1 MYCSDIDQLRPIKDS
16 VEWQARDMNR
26 YDGPITRAA
35 SQCAPPASQPTASHQ
50 RCLYRLARSV
60 LFLAKNDWRRPDIRR
75 GYQAIGLRQ
84 RADLATFGK
93 LRDRLG
99 GELPREGDALAL
111 WLMLLRSTRAAGQQS
126 IGQTL

>member
-1 MYCSDIDQLRPIKDS
+1 
-16 VEWQARDMNR
+16 MNR
-26 YDGPITRAA
+26 YDGLITRAA
-35 SQCAPPASQPTASHQ
+35 SQCAPVSQQVASHHRHQ
-50 RCLYRLARSV
+50 DPLARSV

-111 WLMLLRSTRAAGQQS
+111 WLMLLCSTRAAGQQS

>member
-16 VEWQARDMNR
+16 VERQARNMNR

-35 SQCAPPASQPTASHQ
+35 SQCAPASQHAASHH
-50 RCLYRLARSV
+50 RRRDRSARSV
-60 LFLAKNDWRRPDIRR
+60 LFLGKNDLRRPDISR
-75 GYQAIGLRQ
+75 GYLAIGLRQ

>member
-16 VEWQARDMNR
+16 VEWQARNMNR
-26 YDGPITRAA
+26 NDGQITRAA
-35 SQCAPPASQPTASHQ
+35 SPRAPASQPTASHQ

-75 GYQAIGLRQ
+75 GYLAIGLRQ